1 MKGPERTRIARL
13 WKREVLS
20 HRGWQRHAL
29 FLLAAIAIG
38 VVAWYFQVAE
48 REGDRWFSFLRGES
62 AWLDGGW
69 RMPEPLA
76 TVLPMLW
83 VTLSMLLIVT
93 LRDRYFRGTEGTGIP
108 QTIATLKTSDVEVRD
123 RMLSGRILIGKI
135 LLLTIGLFSGMT
147 LGREGPS
154 VHVGAALMHM
164 ITKWVR
170 FPRHLVRRG
179 LILGGGG
186 AGIAAAF
193 NAPLAGLVF
202 SFEEI
207 ARSFEKNNVGTVIR
221 SVIISSVFI
230 VVVLGK
236 DYLFYGQI
244 HSNDGNWTL
253 GQWASIFLI
262 GTIGGFLGGGFAQC
276 TIKGSAFATRCMKWN
291 RWLTP
296 LALGAGLGVAGYL
309 SDGESYGSGYQQT
322 QQILLE
328 GVQYPWYF
336 APLTA
341 VASFLTL
348 ASGIPG
354 GLFDPSL
361 TVGAGLGQSM
371 LPVVNMVSP
380 GLDPESVIMMFM
392 VAYFAG
398 VVQSPITC
406 AIIMVEMTAARHMTL
421 PLLGVAVIAY
431 ECSRLVCRTSLYEAL
446 ANTFLAGLSKQSEG
460 DKAPSN
466 KKPEPSQSK

>member
-1 MKGPERTRIARL
+1 MKGVERTRISRL
-13 WKREVLS
+13 WKRDLLS
-20 HRGWQRHAL
+20 HRGWQRHTL
-29 FLLAAIAIG
+29 FLLAALAIG
-38 VVAWYFQVAE
+38 IVAWYFQIAE
-48 REGDRWFSFLRGES
+48 REGEHWFAFLGGET
-62 AWLDGGW
+62 ALWDGGW
-69 RMPEPLA
+69 IVPEPIA
-76 TVLPMLW
+76 TFLPMIW
-83 VTLSMLLIVT
+83 VTLSMLLIVA
-93 LRDRYFRGTEGTGIP
+93 LRDRYFPGTEGTGIP
-108 QTIATLKTSDVEVRD
+108 QTIATLKTADVAIRD

-135 LLLTIGLFSGMT
+135 LLLTIGMFSGMT

-154 VHVGAALMHM
+154 VHVGAAMMHM
-164 ITKWVR
+164 ITKWVH

-221 SVIISSVFI
+221 SVIVSCVFI
-230 VVVLGK
+230 VLVLGK
-236 DYLFYGQI
+236 DYLFYGRI
-244 HSNDGNWTL
+244 ETTDANWTV

-262 GTIGGFLGGGFAQC
+262 GTVGGFLGGIFAQC
-276 TIKGSAFATRCMKWN
+276 TIKGCAIVRSCMKRN

-296 LALGAGLGVAGYL
+296 LVLGAGLGVIGFL
-309 SDGESYGSGYQQT
+309 SDGDSYGSGFKQT

-328 GVQYPWYF
+328 GVEYPWHF

-341 VASFLTL
+341 AASFLTL

-361 TVGAGLGQSM
+361 TVGAGLGQLM
-371 LPVVNMVSP
+371 LPVLDWVSP
-380 GLDPESVIMMFM
+380 GLQPEAVIMMFM

-421 PLLGVAVIAY
+421 PLLGVAVISY
-431 ECSRLVCRTSLYEAL
+431 ECSNLICRTSLYESL
-446 ANTFLAGLSKQSEG
+446 ANTFLAGLGEQSDANSALVEQLP
-460 DKAPSN
+460 AS
-466 KKPEPSQSK
+466 SQK

>member
-1 MKGPERTRIARL
+1 
-13 WKREVLS
+13 
-20 HRGWQRHAL
+20 
-29 FLLAAIAIG
+29 
-38 VVAWYFQVAE
+38 
-48 REGDRWFSFLRGES
+48 
-62 AWLDGGW
+62 
-69 RMPEPLA
+69 
-76 TVLPMLW
+76 
-83 VTLSMLLIVT
+83 
-93 LRDRYFRGTEGTGIP
+93 
-108 QTIATLKTSDVEVRD
+108 
-123 RMLSGRILIGKI
+123 
-135 LLLTIGLFSGMT
+135 LLTIGLFSGMT

-221 SVIISSVFI
+221 SVIVSCVFI
-230 VVVLGK
+230 VLVLGK
-236 DYLFYGQI
+236 DYLFYGRI
-244 HSNDGNWTL
+244 ESTDGNWTV
-253 GQWASIFLI
+253 GQWASIFFI
-262 GTIGGFLGGGFAQC
+262 GTVGGFLGGVFAQC
-276 TIKGSAFATRCMKWN
+276 TIKGSAIAGRFMKRN

-296 LALGAGLGVAGYL
+296 LALGAGLGIVGYL
-309 SDGESYGSGYQQT
+309 SDGDSYGSGYQQT

-328 GVQYPWYF
+328 GVEYPWHF

-361 TVGAGLGQSM
+361 TVGAGLGQLM
-371 LPVVNMVSP
+371 LPVVDLVSP
-380 GLDPESVIMMFM
+380 GLEPEAVIMMFM

-421 PLLGVAVIAY
+421 PLLGVAVISY
-431 ECSRLVCRTSLYEAL
+431 ECSHLVCRTSLYESL
-446 ANTFLAGLSKQSEG
+446 ANTFLAGLGEQAETKSALADQPS
-460 DKAPSN
+460 APPQ
-466 KKPEPSQSK
+466 K

>member
-20 HRGWQRHAL
+20 SRGLQRHAL
-29 FLLAAIAIG
+29 FLLGALAIG
-38 VVAWYFQVAE
+38 GVAWYFQIAE
-48 REGDRWFSFLRGES
+48 REGDHWFSFLKGET
-62 AWLDGGW
+62 ALWDGGW
-69 RMPEPLA
+69 SVPEPLA
-76 TVLPMLW
+76 TFLPMIW

-108 QTIATLKTSDVEVRD
+108 QTIATLKTTDVAIRD
-123 RMLSGRILIGKI
+123 RMLSGRILIGKV

-221 SVIISSVFI
+221 SVIVSCVFI
-230 VVVLGK
+230 VLVLGK
-236 DYLFYGQI
+236 DYLFYGRI
-244 HSNDGNWTL
+244 ESTDGNWTV
-253 GQWASIFLI
+253 GQWASIFFI
-262 GTIGGFLGGGFAQC
+262 GTVGGFLGGIFAQC
-276 TIKGSAFATRCMKWN
+276 TIKGSAIASRYMKRN

-296 LALGAGLGVAGYL
+296 LALGAGLGVVGYL
-309 SDGESYGSGYQQT
+309 SDGDSYGSGYQQT

-328 GVQYPWYF
+328 GVEYPWHF

-361 TVGAGLGQSM
+361 TVGAGLGQLM

-380 GLDPESVIMMFM
+380 GIEPEAVIMMFM

-431 ECSRLVCRTSLYEAL
+431 ECSHLVCRTSLYESL
-446 ANTFLAGLSKQSEG
+446 ANTFLAGLGEQSA
-460 DKAPSN
+460 DKSALADQPPAPPQ
-466 KKPEPSQSK
+466 K

>member
-20 HRGWQRHAL
+20 HRGWQRHIL
-29 FLLAAIAIG
+29 FLLAALAIG
-38 VVAWYFQVAE
+38 VVAWYFQIAE
-48 REGDRWFSFLRGES
+48 REGDHWFSFLKGET
-62 AWLDGGW
+62 ALWEGGW
-69 RMPEPLA
+69 SIPEPLA
-76 TVLPMLW
+76 TFLPMIW

-108 QTIATLKTSDVEVRD
+108 QTIATLKTTDVAIRD
-123 RMLSGRILIGKI
+123 RMLSGRILIGKV

-221 SVIISSVFI
+221 SVIVSCVFI
-230 VVVLGK
+230 VLVLGK
-236 DYLFYGQI
+236 DYLFYGRI
-244 HSNDGNWTL
+244 ESTDGNWTV
-253 GQWASIFLI
+253 GQWASIFFI
-262 GTIGGFLGGGFAQC
+262 GTVGGFLGGIFAQC
-276 TIKGSAFATRCMKWN
+276 TIKGSAIASRYMKRN

-296 LALGAGLGVAGYL
+296 LALGAGLGVVGYL
-309 SDGESYGSGYQQT
+309 SDGDSYGSGYQQT

-328 GVQYPWYF
+328 GVEYPWHF

-361 TVGAGLGQSM
+361 TVGAGLGQLM

-380 GLDPESVIMMFM
+380 GIEPEAVIMMFM

-431 ECSRLVCRTSLYEAL
+431 ECSHLVCRTSLYESL
-446 ANTFLAGLSKQSEG
+446 ANTFLAGLGEQSA
-460 DKAPSN
+460 DKSALADQPPAPPQ
-466 KKPEPSQSK
+466 K

>member
-1 MKGPERTRIARL
+1 M
-13 WKREVLS
+13 
-20 HRGWQRHAL
+20 
-29 FLLAAIAIG
+29 
-38 VVAWYFQVAE
+38 
-48 REGDRWFSFLRGES
+48 
-62 AWLDGGW
+62 
-69 RMPEPLA
+69 
-76 TVLPMLW
+76 
-83 VTLSMLLIVT
+83 
-93 LRDRYFRGTEGTGIP
+93 
-108 QTIATLKTSDVEVRD
+108 
-123 RMLSGRILIGKI
+123 
-135 LLLTIGLFSGMT
+135 
-147 LGREGPS
+147 
-154 VHVGAALMHM
+154 HVGAAIMHM

-230 VVVLGK
+230 VLVLGK
-236 DYLFYGQI
+236 DYLFYGRI
-244 HSNDGNWTL
+244 ESTDENWTI

-262 GTIGGFLGGGFAQC
+262 GIIGGFLGGAFAQG
-276 TIKGSAFATRCMKWN
+276 TIKGSALARRCMKWN
-291 RWLTP
+291 RWVTP
-296 LALGAGLGVAGYL
+296 LALGAGLGVLGYL

-322 QQILLE
+322 QLILRG
-328 GVQYPWYF
+328 GVEYPWYF

-341 VASFLTL
+341 AASFLTL

-361 TVGAGLGQSM
+361 TVGAGIGQTM
-371 LPVVNMVSP
+371 LPVVSMVSP
-380 GLDPESVIMMFM
+380 GLEPEAVIMMFM

-421 PLLGVAVIAY
+421 PLLGVAVVSY
-431 ECSRLVCRTSLYEAL
+431 ECSRLVCRTSLYESL
-446 ANTFLAGLSKQSEG
+446 ANTFLAGLDKNPEFKQVSG
-460 DKAPSN
+460 HDTTTQPPAK
-466 KKPEPSQSK
+466 